1 MTHARKEND
10 VSGKLLS
17 RRDPPCLRRYVF
29 LLLGVCM
36 LGGEAEREG
45 CRLATHFML
54 CVFCHT
60 HTQKNVKIYRRQR
73 VKMYSMATILQGAVK
88 KARSPKWHHLY

>member
-1 MTHARKEND
+1 MPRE
-10 VSGKLLS
+10 
-17 RRDPPCLRRYVF
+17 VF

-36 LGGEAEREG
+36 LGGGGGEG
-45 CRLATHFML
+45 GVQTSNKFYVMCILP
-54 CVFCHT
+54 HT
-60 HTQKNVKIYRRQR
+60 HTQKVKIYRRQR